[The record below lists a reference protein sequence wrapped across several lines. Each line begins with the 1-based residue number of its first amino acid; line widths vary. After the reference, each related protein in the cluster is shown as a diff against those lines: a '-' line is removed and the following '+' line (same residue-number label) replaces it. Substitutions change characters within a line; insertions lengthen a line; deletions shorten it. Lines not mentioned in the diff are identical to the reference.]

1 MKAVNLVLITLLL
14 AGCSSNAIE
23 KPISATT
30 VCILAMCETADRIER
45 TGDQDAAG
53 DISDTTEETTDLD
66 QGEEGQLEVPAV

>member
-1 MKAVNLVLITLLL
+1 MKAINLVLITLLL
-14 AGCSSNAIE
+14 AGCSSSAIE

-30 VCILAMCETADRIER
+30 VCILSMCETADRIER

-66 QGEEGQLEVPAV
+66 QGEEGSLDVTP